1 MAYNNIPQSS
11 TSKSSSDATVA
22 VFDKFF
28 QSPVEINAATLD
40 AMTGFFQSKGFEL
53 VAAESTA
60 VVIIT
65 QAKKDNLN
73 PMEILDTLSGLTTV
87 DISALVAE
95 ILNYNRYKTSSL
107 GISQSISPIELVTR
121 NILA

>member
-1 MAYNNIPQSS
+1 
-11 TSKSSSDATVA
+11 
-22 VFDKFF
+22 
-28 QSPVEINAATLD
+28 
-40 AMTGFFQSKGFEL
+40 MTGFFQSKGFEL

-73 PMEILDTLSGLTTV
+73 PMEILDTLNGLNSI